1 MENLHGNSFTGKAAS
16 MARMNASATDG
27 FGARKLV
34 NKSTRDNLY
43 SVPHH
48 QKILSFN
55 LNGEPAES
63 ESNRKMIS

>member
-34 NKSTRDNLY
+34 K
-43 SVPHH
+43 
-48 QKILSFN
+48 
-55 LNGEPAES
+55 
-63 ESNRKMIS
+63 